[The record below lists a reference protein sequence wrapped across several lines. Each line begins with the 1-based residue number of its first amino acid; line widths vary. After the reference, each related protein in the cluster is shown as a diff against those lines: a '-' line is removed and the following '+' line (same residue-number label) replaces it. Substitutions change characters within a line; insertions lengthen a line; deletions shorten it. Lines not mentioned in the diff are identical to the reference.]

1 MKLLTQAQYEFLLR
15 HDLAS
20 FAGRCFQDLNP
31 QTCLATNWHLEL
43 IAAKLTAVREGR
55 IRRLIINLPPRHLKS
70 LLASI
75 AFPAWCLGP
84 RLLGPDP
91 VRQLRPRTRRQ
102 ARPRLSGHHDEPV
115 VSADLSDPP
124 GAASPG
130 RAGIHHYPPGLS
142 ARHLDRRRADRTRND
157 MSSPAFL
164 RLLRPREGSKW
175 TR

>member
-75 AFPAWCLGP
+75 AFPAWCLGLDSSAQILCVSYAQELADKLARDCRGIMMSP
-84 RLLGPDP
+84 WYRRTFPTRLAAH
-91 VRQLRPRTRRQ
+91 RQ
-102 ARPRLSGHHDEPV
+102 AVQEFITTRQGYRLATSTGGVLTGH
-115 VSADLSDPP
+115 
-124 GAASPG
+124 GA
-130 RAGIHHYPPGLS
+130 IC
-142 ARHLDRRRADRTRND
+142 
-157 MSSPAFL
+157 
-164 RLLRPREGSKW
+164 
-175 TR
+175 